1 MSEKQ
6 DNQMEQWLKEYAQ
19 RRRGELDEPI
29 ELHEATR
36 TMLQGEVSRV
46 YPKSVVTRPESQGSS
61 AWLAW
66 AIGGA
71 TVGVAALVI
80 TYNSNLP
87 QDPDPMKMAKADEE
101 QLAAAE
107 EMGQAGESE
116 KASEDSA
123 SKFKETGKT
132 ETAEVRDN
140 EEGNSPAR
148 RIVLA
153 VVKDDPR
160 MSGSVKGNPGSAP
173 REVPGTTTSNHIT
186 PKAEVAGGF
195 APRPVNVQKR
205 GATFYNNISNLRQ
218 DFTQTDLSLANRQN
232 GLPKAVLMNFQVQR
246 IGNLVDVVDQDGSEY
261 TGIVINE
268 EQYGSETEDKAVPA
282 KLLPAANAGADALG
296 APAVA
301 IRSTAA
307 QRGRASREQFHF
319 RVQGFNLTLGKEVI
333 LEATLDSP
341 PEKLIEASQLTAPSD
356 PTNPRDKSKDREQK
370 NKQAKELDKLTKE
383 LAEKK
388 TGLAGRNFQAV
399 RAIARMRVLGNARI
413 EKANYAVDAYQ
424 QQLFLPAKA
433 MLKAEPLKK
442 K

>member
-1 MSEKQ
+1 MSGKQ

-46 YPKSVVTRPESQGSS
+46 YPKPVATRPESQGSS
-61 AWLAW
+61 AWMAW

-71 TVGVAALVI
+71 TVGVAAIVI
-80 TYNSNLP
+80 TYNSNLT
-87 QDPDPMKMAKADEE
+87 QDPEPVKMAKADEE
-101 QLAAAE
+101 QPAAAE

-116 KASEDSA
+116 KASADSA
-123 SKFKETGKT
+123 SKSMEIGKT

-148 RIVLA
+148 RIALA
-153 VVKDDPR
+153 VDKDNSR
-160 MSGSVKGNPGSAP
+160 ASGSVKGNPGSAP
-173 REVPGTTTSNHIT
+173 RVVPAATTSNHIT

-218 DFTQTDLSLANRQN
+218 GFTQTGFSLANRKN

-268 EQYGSETEDKAVPA
+268 EQYGSETEDKAVQA
-282 KLLPAANAGADALG
+282 RLPAANAGADALG

-333 LEATLDSP
+333 LEATFGSP
-341 PEKLIEASQLTAPSD
+341 PEKPIEASQLTASSD

-370 NKQAKELDKLTKE
+370 NKQAKEL
-383 LAEKK
+383 AEKK
-388 TGLAGRNFQAV
+388 NGLPGRNFQAV

-413 EKANYAVDAYQ
+413 EKANYAVDAYLQ
-424 QQLFLPAKA
+424 QPPLPAKA
-433 MLKAEPLKK
+433 MLKAEPLRKK
-442 K
+442 

>member
-46 YPKSVVTRPESQGSS
+46 YPKPAEARPQSQGSS
-61 AWLAW
+61 AWMAW
-66 AIGGA
+66 AFGGA
-71 TVGVAALVI
+71 AVGVAALVI
-80 TYNSNLP
+80 TYNSKLP
-87 QDPDPMKMAKADEE
+87 QGKASMEMAKANED

-132 ETAEVRDN
+132 ETADVRDN
-140 EEGNSPAR
+140 EEGSSPAG

-160 MSGSVKGNPGSAP
+160 TSGSVKGNPGSA

-218 DFTQTDLSLANRQN
+218 DFTQTDLSLASRKN

-282 KLLPAANAGADALG
+282 KLLPGANAGADALG

-319 RVQGFNLTLGKEVI
+319 RVHGFNLTLGKEVI

-370 NKQAKELDKLTKE
+370 NKQAKELA
-383 LAEKK
+383 AEKK
-388 TGLAGRNFQAV
+388 NGLAGRNFQAV

-413 EKANYAVDAYQ
+413 EKADYAVDAYQ

-433 MLKAEPLKK
+433 MLKVEPLKPLKK

>member
-1 MSEKQ
+1 MSEKP
-6 DNQMEQWLKEYAQ
+6 DNQMERWLKEYAQ

-46 YPKSVVTRPESQGSS
+46 YPKPVATRPESQGSS
-61 AWLAW
+61 AWMAW

-71 TVGVAALVI
+71 TVGVAAIVI

-101 QLAAAE
+101 QPAAAE

-140 EEGNSPAR
+140 KEGNSPAR
-148 RIVLA
+148 RIALA
-153 VVKDDPR
+153 VDKDDPR
-160 MSGSVKGNPGSAP
+160 TSDSVKGNPGSAP
-173 REVPGTTTSNHIT
+173 RAVPAATTSNHIT

-218 DFTQTDLSLANRQN
+218 DFTQSDLSLANRQN

-282 KLLPAANAGADALG
+282 KLPAANAGADALG

-319 RVQGFNLTLGKEVI
+319 RVHGFNLTLGKEVI

-341 PEKLIEASQLTAPSD
+341 PEKLIEASQLTAPIA

-370 NKQAKELDKLTKE
+370 NKQAKEL
-383 LAEKK
+383 AEKK
-388 TGLAGRNFQAV
+388 NGLAGSNFQAV

-413 EKANYAVDAYQ
+413 EKANYAVDAYLQ
-424 QQLFLPAKA
+424 QPPLPAKA
-433 MLKAEPLKK
+433 MLKAEPFRKK
-442 K
+442 

>member
-46 YPKSVVTRPESQGSS
+46 YPKPVATRPESQGSS
-61 AWLAW
+61 AWMAW
-66 AIGGA
+66 AFGGA
-71 TVGVAALVI
+71 AVGVAALVI

-87 QDPDPMKMAKADEE
+87 RGPEPVKMAEADEAQPASVEE
-101 QLAAAE
+101 QERAVTTETVVAKANEQENPAVRRIASAAA
-107 EMGQAGESE
+107 S
-116 KASEDSA
+116 D
-123 SKFKETGKT
+123 KT
-132 ETAEVRDN
+132 
-140 EEGNSPAR
+140 
-148 RIVLA
+148 
-153 VVKDDPR
+153 
-160 MSGSVKGNPGSAP
+160 KGNPGSAP
-173 REVPGTTTSNHIT
+173 RAVPAATTSNHIT

-268 EQYGSETEDKAVPA
+268 EQYGSETEDKEVQAR
-282 KLLPAANAGADALG
+282 LPAANAGADALG

-307 QRGRASREQFHF
+307 QRGRASREQFRI
-319 RVQGFNLTLGKEVI
+319 RVHGFNLTLGKEVI
-333 LEATLDSP
+333 LEATLDST
-341 PEKLIEASQLTAPSD
+341 PEKLIEASKLTASSA
-356 PTNPRDKSKDREQK
+356 PRDKSKDREQK
-370 NKQAKELDKLTKE
+370 NKRAKELDKLTKE
-383 LAEKK
+383 PAEKK

-433 MLKAEPLKK
+433 MLKAEPFKK